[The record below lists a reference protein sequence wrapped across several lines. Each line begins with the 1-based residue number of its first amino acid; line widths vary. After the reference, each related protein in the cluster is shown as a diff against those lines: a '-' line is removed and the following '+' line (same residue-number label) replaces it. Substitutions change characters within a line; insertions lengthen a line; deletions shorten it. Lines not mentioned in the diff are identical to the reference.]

1 MRSRRKRQ
9 TLSTNQ
15 PGSRIGRTKAPR
27 NLIGWSDWEVILT
40 VPESLLGKN
49 DLEMT
54 LIDVAYRYGAQPTE
68 NQVRALSSA
77 GAVYGIRHIA
87 FNEKERTLRVE
98 YDASHMSESA
108 VAGLLRDA
116 GIDLREKLVLT

>member
-1 MRSRRKRQ
+1 MNLAYGTPFRARSTIKIRRVF
-9 TLSTNQ
+9 TCES
-15 PGSRIGRTKAPR
+15 

-40 VPESLLGKN
+40 VPESLLGKD

-54 LIDVAYRYGAQPTE
+54 LIDVAYRYRAQPTE

-77 GAVYGIRHIA
+77 RAVYGIRHIA

-116 GIDLREKLVLT
+116 GIDLREKLVLA

>member
-1 MRSRRKRQ
+1 MNLAYGTPFRARSTIKIRRVF
-9 TLSTNQ
+9 TCES
-15 PGSRIGRTKAPR
+15 

-40 VPESLLGKN
+40 VPESLLGKD

-54 LIDVAYRYGAQPTE
+54 LIDVAYRYRAQPTE

-108 VAGLLRDA
+108 VAGLLRDV
-116 GIDLREKLVLT
+116 GIDLREKLVLA

>member
-1 MRSRRKRQ
+1 MNLAYGTPFRARSTIKIRRVF
-9 TLSTNQ
+9 TCES
-15 PGSRIGRTKAPR
+15 

-40 VPESLLGKN
+40 VPESLLGKD

-54 LIDVAYRYGAQPTE
+54 LIDVAYRYRAQPTE

-116 GIDLREKLVLT
+116 GIDLREKLVLA

>member
-1 MRSRRKRQ
+1 VNLAYGTPFRARSTIKIRRVF
-9 TLSTNQ
+9 TCES
-15 PGSRIGRTKAPR
+15 

-40 VPESLLGKN
+40 VPESLLGKD

-54 LIDVAYRYGAQPTE
+54 LIDVAYRYRAQPTE

-87 FNEKERTLRVE
+87 LNEKERTLRVE

-108 VAGLLRDA
+108 VAGLLRDV
-116 GIDLREKLVLT
+116 GIDLREKLVLA

>member
-1 MRSRRKRQ
+1 MNLAYGTPFRARSTIKIRRVF
-9 TLSTNQ
+9 TCES
-15 PGSRIGRTKAPR
+15 

-40 VPESLLGKN
+40 VPESLLGKD

-54 LIDVAYRYGAQPTE
+54 LIDVAYRYRAQPTE

-77 GAVYGIRHIA
+77 GAVYGIRHIV
-87 FNEKERTLRVE
+87 FNEKERMLRVE
-98 YDASHMSESA
+98 YDASRMSESA

-116 GIDLREKLVLT
+116 GIDLLEKLVLA

>member
-1 MRSRRKRQ
+1 MNLAYGTPFRARSAIKSRRVF
-9 TLSTNQ
+9 TCES
-15 PGSRIGRTKAPR
+15 

-40 VPESLLGKN
+40 VPESLLGKD

-54 LIDVAYRYGAQPTE
+54 LIDVAYRYGAQRTE

-116 GIDLREKLVLT
+116 GIDLHEKLVLA

>member
-1 MRSRRKRQ
+1 
-9 TLSTNQ
+9 
-15 PGSRIGRTKAPR
+15 
-27 NLIGWSDWEVILT
+27 
-40 VPESLLGKN
+40 
-49 DLEMT
+49 MT
-54 LIDVAYRYGAQPTE
+54 LIDVACRYRAQPTE

-77 GAVYGIRHIA
+77 GEVYGIRHIA

-116 GIDLREKLVLT
+116 GIDVCEKLVLA

>member
-1 MRSRRKRQ
+1 VNLAYGTPFRARSTIKIRRVF
-9 TLSTNQ
+9 TCES
-15 PGSRIGRTKAPR
+15 

-40 VPESLLGKN
+40 VPESLLGKD

-54 LIDVAYRYGAQPTE
+54 LIDVAYRYRAQPTE

-116 GIDLREKLVLT
+116 GIDLREKLVLA

>member
-1 MRSRRKRQ
+1 VNLAYGTPFRARSAIKSRRVF
-9 TLSTNQ
+9 TCES
-15 PGSRIGRTKAPR
+15 

-40 VPESLLGKN
+40 VPESLLGKD

-54 LIDVAYRYGAQPTE
+54 LIDVAYRYGAQRTE

-116 GIDLREKLVLT
+116 GIDLREKLVLA

>member
-1 MRSRRKRQ
+1 MNLAYGTPFRARSTIKSRRVF
-9 TLSTNQ
+9 TCES
-15 PGSRIGRTKAPR
+15 

-40 VPESLLGKN
+40 VPESLLGKD

-54 LIDVAYRYGAQPTE
+54 LIDVAYRYGAQRTE

-116 GIDLREKLVLT
+116 GIDLREKLVLA

>member
-1 MRSRRKRQ
+1 MNLAYGTPFRARSAIKSRRVF
-9 TLSTNQ
+9 TCES
-15 PGSRIGRTKAPR
+15 

-40 VPESLLGKN
+40 VPESLLGKD

-54 LIDVAYRYGAQPTE
+54 LIDVAYRYGAQRTE

-116 GIDLREKLVLT
+116 GIDLREKLVLA